1 MTVMDFSILSDFV
14 TSHWSKNCNIDLEL
28 VLERNSGLAVELQLG
43 CYSYDYRY
51 AFYAFGTHKYGSEIL
66 FVNTRFDYVMRV
78 IGKEADTGNG
88 FKK

>member
-1 MTVMDFSILSDFV
+1 MTVMDFSILSGFV

-43 CYSYDYRY
+43 CYSYDYGY

-66 FVNTRFDYVMRV
+66 FVSTRFDYVMRV
-78 IGKEADTGNG
+78 IDKEADTGNG